1 MFEYGALAA
10 LSTQLEIYRWGDHY
24 QQMREIHRANAEA
37 DLFHQQ
43 MIAAYNSV
51 VQKFNNLLSDVE
63 RYDEEMKSLLIER
76 DRRIVQLEQELTD
89 LRTAKAESDE
99 NLQKYAWE
107 NARRAMN
114 GLE

>member
-37 DLFHQQ
+37 DLFNQQ
-43 MIAAYNSV
+43 MIAAYNGV

-63 RYDEEMKSLLIER
+63 RYDEEMKSLLFER
-76 DRRIVQLEQELTD
+76 DRKITELERELAEV
-89 LRTAKAESDE
+89 RASKAESD
-99 NLQKYAWE
+99 QKVQNYARE
-107 NARRAMN
+107 RIRRIMS
-114 GLE
+114 GKE